1 MRRCRVLEE
10 RDHAL
15 VTRLLDADPVQ
26 HCFVA
31 SRVEAGVLRDKTP
44 GELWGYPAHAPTS
57 LLHVGANLA
66 TVDAD
71 AEALDAFA
79 ADIGR
84 WRTFVA
90 IVGPSAHALGL
101 WRRLSVRWPAT
112 YGQARLVRPRQLLMA
127 RATPSPVPPDPRVGL
142 ATPEVFESYLAGA
155 VAMYR
160 EELDEDPLASNRE
173 GYRRYVSTLVAGRRA
188 YAIVEEGE
196 VIFKADLG
204 AISARAAQIQG
215 VWVTPRLRGRGL
227 SVPAM
232 AAVTDA
238 IVAGGRIASLYVN
251 DFNAPAIASYR
262 RCGYDVVGE
271 LASVLF

>member
-1 MRRCRVLEE
+1 MRRCRVLDE
-10 RDHAL
+10 RDRAL
-15 VTRLLDADPVQ
+15 VARLLDADPVQ

-44 GELWGYPAHAPTS
+44 GELWGYPAYAPVS

-71 AEALDAFA
+71 DLALDAFA
-79 ADIGR
+79 DDIGR

-101 WRRLSVRWPAT
+101 WHRLAARWPAA
-112 YGQARLVRPRQLLMA
+112 YADARLVRPRQLLMA
-127 RATPSPVPPDPRVGL
+127 RATPSPVPPDPRVAL
-142 ATPEVFESYLAGA
+142 ATPDVFESYLAGA

-160 EELDEDPLASNRE
+160 EELDEDPLAGNRE
-173 GYRRYVSTLVAGRRA
+173 GYRRYVSTLVVGRRA
-188 YAIVEEGE
+188 YAIVEDGE
-196 VIFKADLG
+196 VVFKADLG
-204 AISARAAQIQG
+204 AISARAAQVQG

-227 SVPAM
+227 SAPAM
-232 AAVTDA
+232 AAVTNA
-238 IVAGGRIASLYVN
+238 IVAGGRVSSLYVN